1 MHKGM
6 TLLIASL
13 CIGLVRPVTAQ
24 NNPFDDV
31 PTTHWAYQ
39 AVSELQSKGIIKGYP
54 NGRFSGM
61 RTLTRYEFAEA
72 LDRAVKALSLV
83 QGPEGPQ
90 GPQGEAG
97 PQGEQGPVGPAGIVP
112 EEIPTFR
119 RLLDEFRN
127 DLQRLGVNVA
137 DVNKR
142 LDALEANIKSI
153 RSDLANR
160 IRVSGAAFTGVRSD
174 ASHGPYVDYDGRF
187 SPGHGN
193 PIVVSGLTLNFK
205 SPAASKD
212 DVQASLLFTNYIQ
225 TLGGSVGQVMP
236 FLDHTAN
243 YSTYLQYLE
252 YNHKLDCISEGSNLT
267 LGRFRHAISPLVLQR
282 PDVDVYFGFQDG
294 GTYASFVGSPATGKG
309 EDEDEPTFSGR
320 ASEAQENREHAG
332 APNLGYAIDGARI
345 NLNFHGFDF
354 TAFGGQVGSVTD
366 VLGNRWNSPLAGVK
380 VGNDV
385 FYHNNK
391 PVGQYNVLTG
401 LPQLGQM
408 TVDQIAGVTLG
419 YAGKMSG
426 GGFHVNA
433 SALDMRGTG
442 GLGFNGVEVLGAS
455 AGVMPTSH
463 FDASVEWAKTI
474 THVSRDTTRNPYF
487 NNAATFRASYASGAF
502 SSAVW
507 YRYIEPF
514 FYSPGYWGRIG
525 NWINPTN
532 IQGPGLDLGYRFSS
546 LFSLHLGGDYF
557 TPTLWH
563 ATGTSTG
570 FGGLGRSDS
579 ITRVLVGGSI
589 NPSRLFTIGFDWEHV
604 YWKLTG
610 IHQGIPAMDDTT
622 MHPSEDYFTLSTG
635 YWLTQNTR
643 LSLMWQTGAFDGQRA
658 LSTPAGT
665 RYTYNSF
672 VMKASVGF

>member
-1 MHKGM
+1 MRRGM
-6 TLLIASL
+6 PLLIALLS
-13 CIGLVRPVTAQ
+13 IGLARPVSAQ

-72 LDRAVKALSLV
+72 LDRAVKALALI

-119 RLLDEFRN
+119 RLLNEFKD
-127 DLQRLGVNVA
+127 DLKAFGVKVD

-142 LDALEANIKSI
+142 LDALEANIKAI
-153 RSDLANR
+153 RTDLANR
-160 IRVSGAAFTGVRSD
+160 IRISGTAFTGVRSD

-187 SPGHGN
+187 NPGHGN
-193 PIVVSGLTLNFK
+193 PLLVTGLTLNIA

-212 DVQASLLFTNYIQ
+212 DVRASLMFTNYIQ

-252 YNHKLDCISEGSNLT
+252 YTHKLDCISEGSNLT
-267 LGRFRHAISPLVLQR
+267 LGRFRHSVGPLVLQR
-282 PDVDVYFGFQDG
+282 PDVDTYFGFYG
-294 GTYASFVGSPATGKG
+294 LPGSYGNFSQAESDAADHAAPG
-309 EDEDEPTFSGR
+309 E
-320 ASEAQENREHAG
+320 AG
-332 APNLGYAIDGARI
+332 DLGYAIDGARI

-366 VLGNRWNSPLAGVK
+366 VFGNRWNSPLAGVK

-385 FYHNNK
+385 FFHNNK
-391 PVGQYNVLTG
+391 PTGQYNVPTG

-419 YAGKMSG
+419 YATKMGDGHFRISG
-426 GGFHVNA
+426 
-433 SALDMRGTG
+433 SALDMKGTG
-442 GLGFNGVEVLGAS
+442 GLGFDGVEVLGAGV
-455 AGVMPTSH
+455 GVMPTPH

-474 THVSRDTTRNPYF
+474 THTGRDTTRNPYH
-487 NNAATFRASYASGAF
+487 NNAATFNASYAYGAF
-502 SSAVW
+502 SSGVR

-532 IQGPGLDLGYRFSS
+532 IQGPGLDLGYRFSG
-546 LFSLHLGGDYF
+546 LFSLKLAADYF
-557 TPTLWH
+557 IPTLWH
-563 ATGTSTG
+563 ATGTSAG
-570 FGGLGRSDS
+570 FGGLGRDDS
-579 ITRVLVGGSI
+579 ITRVIVGASI
-589 NPSRLFTIGFDWEHV
+589 NPSRLFTIGLDWEHV
-604 YWKLTG
+604 YWKLSG
-610 IHQGIPAMDDTT
+610 IHQGIPAMAATT
-622 MHPSEDYFTLSTG
+622 MHPTEDYFTISTG

-643 LSLMWQTGAFDGQRA
+643 LNLMWQTGAFDGERA

-665 RYTYNSF
+665 RYTYNAF